1 MSLPEL
7 DLDSDIDIDL
17 TLADISW
24 PVVDFHLPTPTDSHH
39 GPNTKLL
46 PPRCSSNSNRRE
58 FPASPPSD
66 SGTASMLSDETTSNT
81 TTTTA
86 PIVRSPPPPQPPAAA
101 TGPPSC
107 RRRRLTGAE
116 RTSRRARASTASAPT
131 ARERT
136 LRRIESNERERM
148 RMHSLNDAFQGL
160 REVIPH
166 VRYGRKLSKIE
177 TLTLAKN
184 YIKSLTNVI
193 CEMRGE
199 SAPYVV
205 SERDGGVKDDD
216 PALGQAAG
224 APDESSE
231 DEGVAKT
238 PVPPEGCKE
247 LFNEISANSFA
258 DLAKFQSPFGT
269 EMQRYGGGQL

>member
-1 MSLPEL
+1 
-7 DLDSDIDIDL
+7 
-17 TLADISW
+17 
-24 PVVDFHLPTPTDSHH
+24 
-39 GPNTKLL
+39 
-46 PPRCSSNSNRRE
+46 
-58 FPASPPSD
+58 
-66 SGTASMLSDETTSNT
+66 MLSDETTTSI
-81 TTTTA
+81 TA
-86 PIVRSPPPPQPPAAA
+86 PVARSPPQQPPPPPQQPQPPAATAA
-101 TGPPSC
+101 TTTTRPSC
-107 RRRRLTGAE
+107 PRRRRLTGAE
-116 RTSRRARASTASAPT
+116 RTSRRARTTAAAPT

-205 SERDGGVKDDD
+205 SERDGGVRDEEDD
-216 PALGQAAG
+216 PAAVGQAG
-224 APDESSE
+224 APEESSE

-258 DLAKFQSPFGT
+258 DLARFQSPFGT
-269 EMQRYGGGQL
+269 EMQRFGQL

>member
-1 MSLPEL
+1 MKGRASSSLSSVKRDVMSLPEL

-17 TLADISW
+17 TLDDMSW
-24 PVVDFHLPTPTDSHH
+24 PVGMHLPSSDDGHGLNMKLSASSSSAAALRTD
-39 GPNTKLL
+39 
-46 PPRCSSNSNRRE
+46 

-66 SGTASMLSDETTSNT
+66 SGTASMLSDEQTTVV
-81 TTTTA
+81 A
-86 PIVRSPPPPQPPAAA
+86 PRGGGAPSSPAA
-101 TGPPSC
+101 GPC

-116 RTSRRARASTASAPT
+116 RASRRSRNSGPS

-199 SAPYVV
+199 NAPYVV
-205 SERDGGVKDDD
+205 SERDAEACKED
-216 PALGQAAG
+216 G
-224 APDESSE
+224 APGSVSGPLAESSE

-238 PVPPEGCKE
+238 PVPCDGFKVR
-247 LFNEISANSFA
+247 LHDLRSNSSFV
-258 DLAKFQSPFGT
+258 DLAADAAGAMWFGNPT
-269 EMQRYGGGQL
+269 I